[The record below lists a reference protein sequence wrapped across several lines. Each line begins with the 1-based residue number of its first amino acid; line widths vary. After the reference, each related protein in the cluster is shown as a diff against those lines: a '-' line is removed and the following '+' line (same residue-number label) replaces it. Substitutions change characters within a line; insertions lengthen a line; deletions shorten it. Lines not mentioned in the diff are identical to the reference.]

1 MHDQGIQ
8 EEPSEKGLTEETRD
22 SAVLELMLCDS
33 LTPLW
38 TEEGLCC
45 AMQDYSSTKDSIRR
59 LVAAGLLHR
68 FVGFVSPSRSA
79 RRAAEIEVGTV

>member
-1 MHDQGIQ
+1 MQDQGIQ
-8 EEPSEKGLTEETRD
+8 DEPSEKALTEEVRD

-33 LTPLW
+33 LSPLW
-38 TEEGLCC
+38 TVEELCC
-45 AMQDYSSTKDSIRR
+45 AMQDYHSTKDSIRR

-68 FVGFVSPSRSA
+68 FFGFVFPTRSA